1 VDFTDKRILVTGA
14 TRGIGL
20 AAAQAF
26 LAAGAAVAVNG
37 RTAESVARARDALG
51 HERSVAAPGDIG
63 SVAGCRAVAEAAVAG
78 LGGLDV
84 LVNNAGVGWDAAVED
99 SDEALWNRTLD
110 VNLRGTFFCTKFA
123 LPALR
128 AARGNVVN
136 VASVSGLIG
145 HPDGQSVY
153 CASKGGVVNLTR
165 ALALE
170 LAPEVRVNC
179 LCPGPIDTDMHA
191 EAARASGDVDGYY
204 AAVKA
209 WVPVGR
215 MGTAEEMA
223 KAILYLASGDAAFA
237 NGAILTLD
245 GGGGAGH

>member
-1 VDFTDKRILVTGA
+1 VDFTGKRILVTGA

-20 AAAQAF
+20 AAARAF
-26 LAAGAAVAVNG
+26 LAAGARVAING
-37 RTAESVARARDALG
+37 RTPDSVARARETLG
-51 HERSVAAPGDIG
+51 SENTVAAPGDIG
-63 SVAGCRAVAEAAVAG
+63 TVAGCHSVVEGAVAG
-78 LGGLDV
+78 LGGLDL
-84 LVNNAGVGWDAAVED
+84 LVNNAGVAWDAAIED
-99 SDEALWNRTLD
+99 SDEELWNRTLD

-123 LPALR
+123 LPQLR
-128 AARGNVVN
+128 AVRGNVVN

-145 HPDGQSVY
+145 HPNGQSVY

-204 AAVKA
+204 KAVND
-209 WVPVGR
+209 WVPLGR

-223 KAILYLASGDAAFA
+223 KAILYLASDDAAYA

>member
-1 VDFTDKRILVTGA
+1 VNFTDKRILVTGA

-20 AAAQAF
+20 AATQAF
-26 LAAGAAVAVNG
+26 LAAGAAVALNG
-37 RTAESVARARDALG
+37 RTPESVARARGALG
-51 HERSVAAPGDIG
+51 GDRSVAAPGDIG
-63 SVAGCRAVAEAAVAG
+63 TVAGCRAVVEAAVAG

-99 SDEALWNRTLD
+99 SDEELWNRTLD
-110 VNLRGTFFCTKFA
+110 VNLRGTFFCIKFA
-123 LPALR
+123 LPQLR
-128 AARGNVVN
+128 AARGTVVN

-145 HPDGQSVY
+145 HPNGQSVY

-191 EAARASGDVDGYY
+191 EAARASGDVEGYY
-204 AAVKA
+204 KAVND
-209 WVPVGR
+209 WVPLGR

-223 KAILYLASGDAAFA
+223 KAILYLASDDAAYA
-237 NGAILTLD
+237 NGALLTLD
-245 GGGGAGH
+245 GGGAAGH